1 MAFATALFV
10 LEEKMKRI
18 VTLLLVIV
26 MVFTMCSCGK
36 TESDN
41 NIEFWFSINC
51 SKISENMDAIENEA
65 IRDLVPEDGI
75 IFAEAAIGTSNSG
88 SIMDAT
94 IEFCK
99 AMNLSYDDSQGY
111 ITMLADISAGD
122 CGGWSGWLVKING
135 EFPQVGAD
143 EIDLNNGDKIEWI
156 YSLDGGSDIGAW

>member
-1 MAFATALFV
+1 
-10 LEEKMKRI
+10 MKRI

-36 TESDN
+36 TESAE
-41 NIEFWFSINC
+41 NIQFSISIDC
-51 SKISENMDAIENEA
+51 SKISENMDVIENEA
-65 IRDLVPEDGI
+65 IKDLIPEDGI
-75 IFAEAAIGTSNSG
+75 IFAEAAIGTANSG

-99 AMNLSYDDSQGY
+99 AMHLSYDDSQGY

-156 YSLDGGSDIGAW
+156 YSLDGGQDIGAW